1 MNIDPKDWKEK
12 LIKMRYFITSDIHGY
27 YSVLIKELNK
37 QGFDKNKDTLI
48 TLGDNFDRG
57 PENWEM
63 YNFLSTLPNVIL
75 VRGNHEDCLLEL
87 INRGFPLSHDFHN
100 KTVDTLGDVMEKYNV
115 KISWNNFE
123 KMISTAFYKWL
134 TSDKWVDKVE
144 FNNLVLTHAT
154 IPNNIFKSFKQSRWA
169 DPTINRVPNKIL
181 VCGHWFA
188 YLARRDYN
196 KDMNKDDETDLYYG
210 INLPENTLR
219 YFYEPYFDKNL
230 IMIDACT
237 PATKRCNI
245 LIYDDETEELS
256 YNGKVICK
264 SNDKE
269 INI

>member
-1 MNIDPKDWKEK
+1 MK
-12 LIKMRYFITSDIHGY
+12 YFITSDIHGY
-27 YSVLIKELNK
+27 YSILIKELEE

-63 YNFLSTLPNVIL
+63 YKFLSTLPNVIL

-100 KTVDTLGDVMEKYNV
+100 KTVDTLGDVMEKYNFR
-115 KISWNNFE
+115 ISWDNFE
-123 KMISTAFYKWL
+123 KVIDTQFYKWL
-134 TSDKWVDKVE
+134 KNKRIWKDYIE
-144 FNNLVLTHAT
+144 FDNLVLTHAT

-188 YLARRDYN
+188 WMGRDYKN
-196 KDMNKDDETDLYYG
+196 NNRTLNVELDQLRQTEEGREELAKPFIDKD
-210 INLPENTLR
+210 
-219 YFYEPYFDKNL
+219 L

-237 PATKRCNI
+237 TLTKKCNV
-245 LIYDDETEELS
+245 LIYDDKAEELS
-256 YNGKVICK
+256 YKGEVIVKEGKYLI
-264 SNDKE
+264 
-269 INI
+269 